1 MCLFYTFSNTYPRLF
16 VCLFVCLFIGTNP
29 LLFHYSISPS
39 YSFASFILLCLFT
52 GELIPFAFFFFIT
65 LKVNPYLRCV
75 CSAKAPTVKFISLFK
90 GVLYNHK
97 LFSLFL
103 KIIIIYSTLRC
114 RDLTY

>member
-16 VCLFVCLFIGTNP
+16 VCLFVYLFIYRYQP
-29 LLFHYSISPS
+29 IAFSLLHFSQLFLRFVYPIVFIHRGVN
-39 YSFASFILLCLFT
+39 SFCI
-52 GELIPFAFFFFIT
+52 FFIT